1 MAENYKSPHKKA
13 KKKKDEKT
21 YRFEIDLEDALA
33 MMDVASEDKANK
45 NKEEAQSVP
54 EDKYI
59 YNWLD
64 LITEDK
70 KAKVDKARIYLD
82 DDDDEGQLKVRGHVH

>member
-1 MAENYKSPHKKA
+1 MGDNYKSPHKKA

-21 YRFEIDLEDALA
+21 YRFSIDLTDSLEL
-33 MMDVASEDKANK
+33 MDNKDGQNKATQGTHK
-45 NKEEAQSVP
+45 VKEG
-54 EDKYI
+54 KYI

-70 KAKVDKARIYLD
+70 KAKADKARIYLD
-82 DDDDEGQLKVRGHVH
+82 DDDDEGQLKVCYQ